1 MTTLYL
7 DERKFSTA
15 MSVCVLGYLRRKI
28 DTTHTKTVFMHNYA
42 YNLVP
47 KEERP
52 GTRLLL
58 GPQLVGS
65 CGRVWWEGLE
75 CCDVSQSCSG
85 SSVRRVG
92 SDWDLVLARDTIGRW
107 SV

>member
-1 MTTLYL
+1 
-7 DERKFSTA
+7 

-28 DTTHTKTVFMHNYA
+28 QLIQKQCSCIIMHN

-52 GTRLLL
+52 GTRPLL

-75 CCDVSQSCSG
+75 CCDMSQSCSG
-85 SSVRRVG
+85 SSIRRVG
-92 SDWDLVLARDTIGRW
+92 SDWDLILARDTIGRR